1 MGDNKSRWTFGRIIS
16 LSVIIFLAAKLIL
29 DFFSFWATLSFI
41 ISFIISTLGYI
52 LVGFAVA
59 YVLSSYTDLWE
70 KKILKR
76 MTKHKMARKYISIV
90 ITYITLAV
98 FIALLAFAIIP
109 MVVESMQELGDKT
122 SELFE
127 RMYKGYFSF
136 IDKINLDVE
145 SGNASNFNTVMLQLF
160 DSTEVL
166 FKRLLGNAVSWFS
179 GNVTNWAVQT
189 AGVIFKILMGL
200 IVSIYMLIERENAFK
215 AFERILNALFKK
227 ETVHKINW
235 AGKEINSI
243 FKKYFVAKLIQV
255 IACVAVAYIAFTIIG
270 SPYALVFAITIGI
283 FNMIPYI
290 GPWIGAVFPIMISL
304 LYGGFWTGVSAAVC
318 VVLVQTSDNYIVS
331 PKLVGKSIGISPLL
345 VLIGL
350 AIGGSLFGLP
360 GLVIGDVMAAIF
372 KLFFYDTFIEN
383 RLKKKMALAAA
394 DLANHQITS
403 EELLSQ
409 AEADSEANTENEN
422 ANEEIKFKKISF
434 FQRMK
439 LKKEAKRKTGK
450 K

>member
-1 MGDNKSRWTFGRIIS
+1 MGENKSKWTFGRIVL
-16 LSVIIFLAAKLIL
+16 LSIMIFLMAKIIL
-29 DFFSFWATLSFI
+29 DFFGFWSTLSYI
-41 ISFIISTLGYI
+41 VSFVFSTLGYI

-76 MTKHKMARKYISIV
+76 MTKHKTARRNISIV
-90 ITYITLAV
+90 ITYISLAI

-109 MVVESMQELGDKT
+109 TLVQSMQDLGDKT
-122 SELFE
+122 SQLFE
-127 RMYKGYFSF
+127 RMYKVYFSF

-160 DSTEVL
+160 DSMEVL
-166 FKRLLGNAVSWFS
+166 YKRLLGNTVSWFS
-179 GNVTNWAVQT
+179 GNVTSWAVQT
-189 AGVIFKILMGL
+189 AGVVFKVIMGL
-200 IVSIYMLIERENAFK
+200 IVSIYMLIERENSFK

-243 FKKYFVAKLIQV
+243 FKKYFVAKIIQV
-255 IACVAVAYIAFTIIG
+255 LACVAVAYVAFTIIG
-270 SPYALVFAITIGI
+270 SPYALVFAITVGI

-290 GPWIGAVFPIMISL
+290 GPWIGAVLPIMISL
-304 LYGGFWTGVSAAVC
+304 LYGGFWTGVSAAIC
-318 VVLVQTSDNYIVS
+318 VMIVQTCDNYIVS

-360 GLVIGDVMAAIF
+360 GLVMGDVMAAIF
-372 KLFFYDTFIEN
+372 KLFFYDTYIEN
-383 RLKKKMALAAA
+383 KLKKRMALAAA
-394 DLANHQITS
+394 DSANHQLTPS
-403 EELLSQ
+403 ELLSQ
-409 AEADSEANTENEN
+409 AEADSEANSENET
-422 ANEEIKFKKISF
+422 ANEEIKYKKISF
-434 FQRMK
+434 FHRMR